1 MEAVALLVAAV
12 LALLVLLGQVMHRQ
26 TELLINGIVGLILLL
41 ATGFVLGYSLPVNF
55 LTIALCAVGGIIGWL
70 IVLVLYFLGVFI

>member
-12 LALLVLLGQVMHRQ
+12 LALLVLLGQVVHRQ

-41 ATGFVLGYSLPVNF
+41 ATGFVFGYTLPVDF
-55 LTIALCAVGGIIGWL
+55 LTIALCAVGGVIGWL
-70 IVLVLYFLGVFI
+70 IILVLYFLGVFI

>member
-12 LALLVLLGQVMHRQ
+12 LALLALLGQVVHRH
-26 TELLINGIVGLILLL
+26 TELLINGIVGLIVLL
-41 ATGFVLGYSLPVNF
+41 ATGFVLGYPLPVDF
-55 LTIALCAVGGIIGWL
+55 LTIALCAVGGVIGWL